1 MCISSS
7 QIVTFE
13 CEKEDEISWDG
24 KSMLH
29 VIIKRKPNTMSNMTD
44 VKNVR
49 MLRIS
54 ATCHN
59 WTQERKC
66 RNKNC

>member
-1 MCISSS
+1 
-7 QIVTFE
+7 
-13 CEKEDEISWDG
+13 
-24 KSMLH
+24 MLH

-66 RNKNC
+66 RNKNDLGLSDFEEEKS